1 MKIRY
6 HLLIIILILFL
17 TSFVKNILNIL
28 KLNQENQEVIESLW
42 LFFLTGYILFIM
54 YKLYIKYPKI
64 FNSDY
69 EKQKRY
75 NEKVN
80 ISFKNLSDN
89 NKNNNA
95 PNSVYNSN
103 RISIAESNQPKL
115 EKFCP
120 RCVGKGFIDEY
131 DVKRLGKEKYWHSGT
146 CGFCKGTGYVER
158 TDTRDPRL
166 GTTGQARYY
175 NNIWDSIWG
184 K

>member
-6 HLLIIILILFL
+6 HLLIITLILFL

-42 LFFLTGYILFIM
+42 IFFLTGYILFIM

-64 FNSDY
+64 LNPDY
-69 EKQKRY
+69 EKQKAY
-75 NEKVN
+75 NEQK
-80 ISFKNLSDN
+80 SMTLKNLIN
-89 NKNNNA
+89 NSNSSNNNN
-95 PNSVYNSN
+95 NSKSTG
-103 RISIAESNQPKL
+103 ESYQPKL
-115 EKFCP
+115 ERFCP

-131 DVKRLGKEKYWHSGT
+131 DVKRLGKEKQWHSGT

-166 GTTGQARYY
+166 GTTGQARYSGSFLG
-175 NNIWDSIWG
+175 SILG
-184 K
+184 D